1 MSLKDLVLSC
11 CFVRCH
17 NVHQIGFY
25 DFIFYLSM
33 FTLSY
38 ATTSFSHKNSDQ
50 LKLATLIGIGNI
62 IVEDCSVDIPV
73 SVCRYLN

>member
-1 MSLKDLVLSC
+1 M
-11 CFVRCH
+11 
-17 NVHQIGFY
+17 HQIGFY

-62 IVEDCSVDIPV
+62 IVDDCSVDIPV
-73 SVCRYLN
+73 NVCRYLN